1 MAAEAPRTEDLT
13 LPGWGSWGG
22 KAIPTRKNKIVRN
35 ISGIDRKAR
44 KDANLKHAII
54 NEKKLK
60 MVSNSSSSS
69 SSKAINSSTVLTQSS
84 FLAGKVSSKECS
96 SWIRESASV

>member
-60 MVSNSSSSS
+60 MVSNSS
-69 SSKAINSSTVLTQSS
+69 KAINSSTVLTQSS